1 MRRRRPSRSRE
12 RTKAS
17 CALSRSPTSARSGR
31 PVLLSRRLHLRL
43 PDRGGRLQHAA
54 RGVRGVAGAGARH
67 QRGRRRDAPRL
78 GGGARRRGLPAAQR
92 LRPRGLPR
100 LRGLETGRAARL
112 ARHDRRDTRGE
123 DRVPGRE
130 PDERRAERRG
140 DAPRAPRA
148 RHRAPLPGRLAARPA
163 DARSRP
169 ALLIVAR
176 GSMAVLGAK
185 KEALQ
190 RRIRARE
197 LVFGIQDGLLSTVGL
212 LSGVSVATQDRRVIV
227 ITGVAAG
234 VTGGISMATG
244 SYLAARTERDIF
256 ERELRDQERL
266 AASEPYLAQE
276 ALLESLTAD
285 GLDRPSAYRVVAT
298 LSRREDLLLRTVQEK
313 VLGLSAVDLS
323 QPLKAGFVMFVSFVT
338 GALIPVVPFLLP
350 LGRATL
356 PAVWGVSV
364 VTLLGVGVVKG
375 VLTPQ
380 PLLRSGVEFAAIALG
395 SAVVGWGIGR
405 LLGGTPGCGR

>member
-1 MRRRRPSRSRE
+1 PECAGAALHARGRARRQGAPLLARRLPPE
-12 RTKAS
+12 V
-17 CALSRSPTSARSGR
+17 GH

-43 PDRGGRLQHAA
+43 RDRGGRVQQAA
-54 RGVRGVAGAGARH
+54 RGVRGVGGTGAGH
-67 QRGRRRDAPRL
+67 QRRRRRDAPRL
-78 GGGARRRGLPAAQR
+78 GGRARRRRLPAAQR
-92 LRPRGLPR
+92 HRPRGLPR
-100 LRGLETGRAARL
+100 LRGPEPGRAARL
-112 ARHDRRDTRGE
+112 ARHDRRVTRGE

-130 PDERRAERRG
+130 PDERRPERRG
-140 DAPRAPRA
+140 DAPRARRA

-169 ALLIVAR
+169 ALLTVAR

-256 ERELRDQERL
+256 EREFRDQERL

-285 GLDRPSAYRVVAT
+285 GLDRPSAYRSSVPAWS
-298 LSRREDLLLRTVQEK
+298 SRPSR
-313 VLGLSAVDLS
+313 SARRWW
-323 QPLKAGFVMFVSFVT
+323 AGASAGCSAGGDDGPRGT
-338 GALIPVVPFLLP
+338 SPRR
-350 LGRATL
+350 GRARD
-356 PAVWGVSV
+356 GR
-364 VTLLGVGVVKG
+364 
-375 VLTPQ
+375 
-380 PLLRSGVEFAAIALG
+380 RSRGRG
-395 SAVVGWGIGR
+395 SSPPWR
-405 LLGGTPGCGR
+405 